1 MLHFF
6 VRQMLL
12 RLKEAITYFMVVI
25 MKEDDYMMRNFYGK
39 YFMTYVELNIGK
51 GLLITRYFFTIIMK
65 LSKIFYDF
73 KIFWILYLISELTYQ
88 RLFKVS
94 RSRHIL
100 LSKDNFAFI
109 EDYLQSFA

>member
-39 YFMTYVELNIGK
+39 FFMTYVELNIEK
-51 GLLITRYFFTIIMK
+51 RFAN
-65 LSKIFYDF
+65 
-73 KIFWILYLISELTYQ
+73 YQ
-88 RLFKVS
+88 
-94 RSRHIL
+94 IL
-100 LSKDNFAFI
+100 LHNHYEI
-109 EDYLQSFA
+109 QQNI